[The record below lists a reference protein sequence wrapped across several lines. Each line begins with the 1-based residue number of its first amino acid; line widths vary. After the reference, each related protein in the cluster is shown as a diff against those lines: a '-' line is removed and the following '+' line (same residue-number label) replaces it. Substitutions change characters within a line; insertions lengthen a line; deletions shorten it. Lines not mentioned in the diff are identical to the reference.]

1 MSELPPLP
9 FFQQRLVFF
18 ALLFGMAMFAVV
30 VAVVLQTGD
39 GTGLGGEPMPMLDMV
54 SIALGAAMAV
64 AAFVARGTL
73 QRRAAAATGA
83 ARSHARFR
91 ATLVPLALLEGGVL
105 FCLTVWLLNG
115 VAVPP
120 LVVALVLFAAAIAIV
135 PLHDPDA
142 GA

>member
-18 ALLFGMAMFAVV
+18 ALLFGMATFAVV

-64 AAFVARGTL
+64 AAFVVRGTL

-105 FCLTVWLLNG
+105 FGLTVWLLNG

>member
-64 AAFVARGTL
+64 AAFVVRGTL
-73 QRRAAAATGA
+73 QRRADAATGA

-105 FCLTVWLLNG
+105 FGLTVWLLNG